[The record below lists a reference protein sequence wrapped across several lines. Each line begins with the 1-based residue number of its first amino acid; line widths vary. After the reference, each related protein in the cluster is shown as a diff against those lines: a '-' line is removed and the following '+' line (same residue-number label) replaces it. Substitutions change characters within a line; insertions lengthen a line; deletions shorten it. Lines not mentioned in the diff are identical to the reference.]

1 MSSRSSSKES
11 QPLLSANRDQEAS
24 SYHSVQLS
32 QSSLPIDDPPPLNQ
46 VSRVELF
53 WILAGLWSAV
63 FLGSLDGALWL
74 LGSERRIQQTPNFC
88 Q

>member
-1 MSSRSSSKES
+1 
-11 QPLLSANRDQEAS
+11 
-24 SYHSVQLS
+24 
-32 QSSLPIDDPPPLNQ
+32 
-46 VSRVELF
+46 
-53 WILAGLWSAV
+53 V